1 MYRWPVAADS
11 PAPGAHPHPHTA
23 TGPPAPAS
31 AHRTAPGAPIGRSAP
46 KVYHNGRRCPQSGL
60 PAALSSLEAN
70 FRMSSFAKRTEV
82 TCALGERLFALY
94 ELTKPRVLLLVL
106 FTAFTTLLMVN
117 EPPPPGI
124 FAALLFGIALAAAA
138 AGVLNMYVE
147 RERDKLMERTRL
159 RPLPSG
165 RLHPRAALAFGALLA
180 VVSTALLLW
189 VGGAVAA
196 LISAASILFY
206 VFVYTIWLK
215 PRTPQSAL
223 VGGAAG
229 AAAPLIAD
237 AAVNGTVGLPGLVLF
252 AIVFLWQPPH
262 VYAIAL
268 FRREEYAHAGI
279 PVLPLVAGR
288 RRTCYQMLFYSALLV
303 PFSLAPTLLGWVG
316 IGYGIVA
323 LLLGAWFI
331 ESQWRLLKRGGE
343 ADARRV
349 FVVSLA
355 YLFLLYAALIID
367 RLVSRG
373 TSPELW

>member
-1 MYRWPVAADS
+1 
-11 PAPGAHPHPHTA
+11 
-23 TGPPAPAS
+23 
-31 AHRTAPGAPIGRSAP
+31 
-46 KVYHNGRRCPQSGL
+46 
-60 PAALSSLEAN
+60 
-70 FRMSSFAKRTEV
+70 MSSFAKRADATR
-82 TCALGERLFALY
+82 ALGEQAFALY
-94 ELTKPRVLLLVL
+94 ELTKPRVLVLVL
-106 FTAFTTLLMVN
+106 FTAFTTLLMVKQ
-117 EPPPPGI
+117 PPPPGA
-124 FAALLFGIALAAAA
+124 FALVMIGIALAAAG

-147 RERDKLMERTRL
+147 RERDKLMTRTRQ

-165 RLHPRAALAFGALLA
+165 RLHPGVALVFGASLA

-223 VGGAAG
+223 IGGAAG

-268 FRREEYAHAGI
+268 FRREEYAGAGI
-279 PVLPLVAGR
+279 PVLPLVAGVK
-288 RRTCYQMLFYSALLV
+288 RTCRQMLCYTALLV
-303 PFSLAPTLLGWVG
+303 PLTLAPTLLGWVG
-316 IGYGIVA
+316 PGYGIVA

-343 ADARRV
+343 AEARRV

-367 RLVSRG
+367 RLALPNTFSVSG
-373 TSPELW
+373 AW